1 MNESCYRLGEFVKAF
16 WEAIGDSFGGGR
28 KRRKFLLVFIGV
40 LCKNGSVVWLSL
52 DFLFCTEDDVMKA
65 NSFFSRSLAPGLVL
79 ASILLLSG
87 ASAFAAD
94 KINLIY
100 TARVMSQAY
109 PWMAQDLGLFKKY
122 DLDVPVVFVTPG
134 APSVAAILSGD
145 SEIAVIGAASI
156 TRPWVQ
162 GNKDPVFVGEIKS
175 LLTHSI
181 IAKPDI
187 KRPEQLKGKRIG
199 VSRIGSNP
207 HYFAVQ
213 ALRHFGIDSR
223 EVSYIQAGGAP
234 ETLAALVAQGIDA
247 AVLTV
252 PTDAQAL
259 KLGYHY
265 VVYGPDLKIAYAATT
280 LITRRSIIA
289 KRGPVIGRFMR
300 AMAEAAKIMHTDKD
314 LTFKIL
320 GKYLR
325 IDDRTLLDA
334 SYNVEIKALEPRLA
348 LKHEGIQS
356 TLDEIAPTEPRAK
369 TVKPQEMIDTRY
381 LDEMEK
387 SGFFDQIWGG
397 KR

>member
-1 MNESCYRLGEFVKAF
+1 
-16 WEAIGDSFGGGR
+16 
-28 KRRKFLLVFIGV
+28 
-40 LCKNGSVVWLSL
+40 
-52 DFLFCTEDDVMKA
+52 
-65 NSFFSRSLAPGLVL
+65 
-79 ASILLLSG
+79 
-87 ASAFAAD
+87 
-94 KINLIY
+94 
-100 TARVMSQAY
+100 
-109 PWMAQDLGLFKKY
+109 
-122 DLDVPVVFVTPG
+122 LDVPVVFVTPG
-134 APSVAAILSGD
+134 APAVAAILSGD
-145 SEIAVIGAASI
+145 SEVAVIGAASI

-162 GNKDPVFVGEIKS
+162 GNKDPVFVGGIKS

-181 IAKPDI
+181 IAKTDI

-265 VVYGPDLKIAYAATT
+265 VIYGPDLNIAYAATT
-280 LITRRSIIA
+280 LITRRSIVA

-300 AMAEAAKIMHTDKD
+300 VMAEAAKIMHTDKEYVY
-314 LTFKIL
+314 KIME
-320 GKYLR
+320 KYLR
-325 IDDRTLLDA
+325 IDDRKLLEA

-348 LKHEGIQS
+348 MKPEGFQS
-356 TLDEIAPTEPRAK
+356 TLDEIAPAEPRAK
-369 TVKPQEMIDTRY
+369 TVKPQEMIDARY

-387 SGFFDQIWGG
+387 SGFFEQIWAG

>member
-1 MNESCYRLGEFVKAF
+1 MNTS
-16 WEAIGDSFGGGR
+16 S
-28 KRRKFLLVFIGV
+28 
-40 LCKNGSVVWLSL
+40 
-52 DFLFCTEDDVMKA
+52 
-65 NSFFSRSLAPGLVL
+65 
-79 ASILLLSG
+79 LLSG
-87 ASAFAAD
+87 ARICAAVFAAILIAPVASALGAD
-94 KINLIY
+94 KLNLIY

-122 DLDVPVVFVTPG
+122 DLEVPVVFVTPG

-145 SEIAVIGAASI
+145 SEVAVIGAASI
-156 TRPWVQ
+156 TRPVVQ
-162 GNKDPVFVGEIKS
+162 GNRDPVFIGGIKS

-181 IAKPDI
+181 LAKPDI

-280 LITRRSIIA
+280 FITRRTIIA
-289 KRGPVIGRFMR
+289 KRSRVIGRFMR

-314 LTFKIL
+314 LTFRIL
-320 GKYLR
+320 SKYLR
-325 IDDRTLLDA
+325 IDDRALLEA

-348 LKHEGIQS
+348 LKAEGIQS
-356 TLDEIAPTEPRAK
+356 ALEEIAPTEPRAK
-369 TVKPQEMIDTRY
+369 SVKPQEMVDPRY

-387 SGFFDQIWGG
+387 SGFFDQLWGG
-397 KR
+397 KKP

>member
-1 MNESCYRLGEFVKAF
+1 MMFPWVARVARCACLMV
-16 WEAIGDSFGGGR
+16 FGIS
-28 KRRKFLLVFIGV
+28 LLPVDV
-40 LCKNGSVVWLSL
+40 L
-52 DFLFCTEDDVMKA
+52 
-65 NSFFSRSLAPGLVL
+65 
-79 ASILLLSG
+79 I
-87 ASAFAAD
+87 AAD
-94 KINLIY
+94 RVNMIY

-109 PWMAQDLGLFKKY
+109 PWIAQEAGLFRKY
-122 DLDVPVVFVTPG
+122 DLDVPMVFVTPG

-145 SEIAVIGAASI
+145 SEVAVIGAASI

-162 GNKDPVFVGEIKS
+162 GNKDPVFVGGIKS
-175 LLTHSI
+175 LLTHSV
-181 IAKPDI
+181 IAKPEI
-187 KRPEQLKGKRIG
+187 ARPEQLKGKRIG

-213 ALRHFGIDSR
+213 ALRHYNIDPR
-223 EVSYIQAGGAP
+223 EVSFIQAGGAP

-259 KLGYHY
+259 KMGYHY

-280 LITRRSIIA
+280 FITRRTIVA

-300 AMAEAAKIMHTDKD
+300 AMAEAARIMHVDREYTYKV
-314 LTFKIL
+314 L

-325 IDDRTLLDA
+325 VDDRKLLEA

-348 LKHEGIQS
+348 MKPEGFQS

-369 TVKPQEMIDTRY
+369 TVKPQEMMDQRY

-387 SGFFDQIWGG
+387 SGFFEQIWG
-397 KR
+397 KK

>member
-1 MNESCYRLGEFVKAF
+1 M
-16 WEAIGDSFGGGR
+16 I
-28 KRRKFLLVFIGV
+28 RRSTLAVLSGLLF
-40 LCKNGSVVWLSL
+40 
-52 DFLFCTEDDVMKA
+52 
-65 NSFFSRSLAPGLVL
+65 APGP
-79 ASILLLSG
+79 G
-87 ASAFAAD
+87 AAAD
-94 KINLIY
+94 KLYALY
-100 TARVMSQAY
+100 TARVMSQSY
-109 PWMAQDLGLFKKY
+109 PWIAQEAGLYRKY
-122 DLDVPVVFVTPG
+122 DLELPLVFVTPG
-134 APSVAAILSGD
+134 APAVAAILSGD
-145 SEIAVIGAASI
+145 SEVAVIGAASI
-156 TRPWVQ
+156 TRPFVQ
-162 GNKDPVFVGEIKS
+162 GNKDPVIIGGIKS

-223 EVSYIQAGGAP
+223 EVNYIQAGGAP
-234 ETLAALVAQGIDA
+234 ETLASLVAQGIDA

-265 VVYGPDLKIAYAATT
+265 VVYGPDLRIAYAATT
-280 LITRRSIIA
+280 FTTRRSIVA

-300 AMAEAAKIMHTDKD
+300 AMAEAAKIMHTDKEY
-314 LTFKIL
+314 TYKVL

-325 IDDRTLLDA
+325 IDDRKLLEA

-348 LKHEGIQS
+348 IKPEGLQS
-356 TLDEIAPTEPRAK
+356 TLDEIAPTDPRAK

-387 SGFFDQIWGG
+387 SGFMDQLWGG
-397 KR
+397 KK

>member
-1 MNESCYRLGEFVKAF
+1 MRTNRNRVE
-16 WEAIGDSFGGGR
+16 
-28 KRRKFLLVFIGV
+28 
-40 LCKNGSVVWLSL
+40 LSL
-52 DFLFCTEDDVMKA
+52 
-65 NSFFSRSLAPGLVL
+65 LAVL
-79 ASILLLSG
+79 LATILLLS
-87 ASAFAAD
+87 SAQSFAAD
-94 KINLIY
+94 KINMIY

-109 PWMAQDLGLFKKY
+109 PWFAQEAGLFKKY
-122 DLDVPVVFVTPG
+122 DLEVPLVFVTPG
-134 APSVAAILSGD
+134 APAVAAILSGD
-145 SEIAVIGAASI
+145 SEVAVIGAASI
-156 TRPWVQ
+156 TRPFVQ
-162 GNKDPVFVGEIKS
+162 GNKDPVIIGGIKS

-187 KRPEQLKGKRIG
+187 KTPEQLKGKRIG

-213 ALRHFGIDSR
+213 ALRHYGIDSR

-280 LITRRSIIA
+280 ITTRRSIIA

-300 AMAEAAKIMHTDKD
+300 AMAEAAKIMHTDREYMYKVM
-314 LTFKIL
+314 

-325 IDDRTLLDA
+325 VDDRKLLEA
-334 SYNVEIKALEPRLA
+334 SFNVESKALEPRLA
-348 LKHEGIQS
+348 IKLEGIES
-356 TLDEIAPTEPRAK
+356 TLDEIAPTDPRAK
-369 TVKPQEMIDTRY
+369 AVKPHEMVDTRY
-381 LDEMEK
+381 IDEMEK
-387 SGFFDQIWGG
+387 SGFFEQIWAG
-397 KR
+397 KK

>member
-1 MNESCYRLGEFVKAF
+1 MRLFKAAPRVLCF
-16 WEAIGDSFGGGR
+16 AVIS
-28 KRRKFLLVFIGV
+28 VFI
-40 LCKNGSVVWLSL
+40 LP
-52 DFLFCTEDDVMKA
+52 FA
-65 NSFFSRSLAPGLVL
+65 NAL
-79 ASILLLSG
+79 
-87 ASAFAAD
+87 AAD
-94 KINLIY
+94 KLTLIY

-109 PWMAQDLGLFKKY
+109 PWIAQDAGLFKKY

-145 SEIAVIGAASI
+145 SEVAVIGAASI

-162 GNKDPVFVGEIKS
+162 GNKDPVFVGGIKS
-175 LLTHSI
+175 ALTHSI

-213 ALRHFGIDSR
+213 ALRHYNIDAR
-223 EVSYIQAGGAP
+223 EVSFIQAGGAP
-234 ETLAALVAQGIDA
+234 ETLAALVAQAIDA

-259 KLGYHY
+259 RMGYHY

-280 LITRRSIIA
+280 LVTRRSIVA
-289 KRGPVIGRFMR
+289 KRGAVIGRFMR
-300 AMAEAAKIMHTDKD
+300 AMAEAAKIMHTDKEF
-314 LTFKIL
+314 TYKIME
-320 GKYLR
+320 KYLR
-325 IDDRTLLDA
+325 VDDRKLLEA

-348 LKHEGIQS
+348 MKLEGFQS

-369 TVKPQEMIDTRY
+369 LIKPQEMIDTRY

-387 SGFFDQIWGG
+387 SGFFEQIWGG

>member
-1 MNESCYRLGEFVKAF
+1 
-16 WEAIGDSFGGGR
+16 
-28 KRRKFLLVFIGV
+28 
-40 LCKNGSVVWLSL
+40 
-52 DFLFCTEDDVMKA
+52 
-65 NSFFSRSLAPGLVL
+65 
-79 ASILLLSG
+79 
-87 ASAFAAD
+87 
-94 KINLIY
+94 
-100 TARVMSQAY
+100 
-109 PWMAQDLGLFKKY
+109 MA
-122 DLDVPVVFVTPG
+122 TM
-134 APSVAAILSGD
+134 LSGD
-145 SEIAVIGAASI
+145 SEVIQQGAATM
-156 TRPWVQ
+156 TRPFVQ
-162 GNKDPVFVGEIKS
+162 GNRDLVFIGGIKS

-213 ALRHFGIDSR
+213 ALRQFGIESR
-223 EVSYIQAGGAP
+223 EVSYIQVGGAP

-280 LITRRSIIA
+280 LNTRRSILA
-289 KRGPVIGRFMR
+289 KRGPVIARFMR
-300 AMAEAAKIMHTDKD
+300 AMAEAAKIMHTDKEYVY
-314 LTFKIL
+314 KVL

-325 IDDRTLLDA
+325 IDDRGLLEA

-348 LKHEGIQS
+348 MKPEGFQS
-356 TLDEIAPTEPRAK
+356 TLDEIAPTDPRAK
-369 TVKPQEMIDTRY
+369 TIKPQEMIDSRY

-387 SGFFDQIWGG
+387 SGFFEQLWGG

>member
-1 MNESCYRLGEFVKAF
+1 MRLFKAAPRVF
-16 WEAIGDSFGGGR
+16 WFAAI
-28 KRRKFLLVFIGV
+28 LVFI
-40 LCKNGSVVWLSL
+40 LP
-52 DFLFCTEDDVMKA
+52 FA
-65 NSFFSRSLAPGLVL
+65 NAL
-79 ASILLLSG
+79 
-87 ASAFAAD
+87 AAD
-94 KINLIY
+94 KLTLIY

-109 PWMAQDLGLFKKY
+109 PWIAQEAGLFKKY
-122 DLDVPVVFVTPG
+122 DLDVPIVFVTPG

-145 SEIAVIGAASI
+145 SEVAVIGAASI

-162 GNKDPVFVGEIKS
+162 GNKDPVFVGGIKS
-175 LLTHSI
+175 ALTHSI

-187 KRPEQLKGKRIG
+187 QRPEQLKGKRIG

-213 ALRHFGIDSR
+213 ALRHYNIDPR
-223 EVSYIQAGGAP
+223 EVSFIQAGGAP

-280 LITRRSIIA
+280 FITRRTIIA
-289 KRGPVIGRFMR
+289 KRGPVIGRFIR
-300 AMAEAAKIMHTDKD
+300 AMAEAAKIMHTDREY
-314 LTFKIL
+314 TYKIME
-320 GKYLR
+320 KYLR
-325 IDDRTLLDA
+325 VDDRKLLEA

-348 LKHEGIQS
+348 MKIEGFQS

-369 TVKPQEMIDTRY
+369 LIKPQEMIDTRY

-387 SGFFDQIWGG
+387 SGFFEQIWGG

>member
-1 MNESCYRLGEFVKAF
+1 MNKTSIGRLAR
-16 WEAIGDSFGGGR
+16 I
-28 KRRKFLLVFIGV
+28 
-40 LCKNGSVVWLSL
+40 
-52 DFLFCTEDDVMKA
+52 
-65 NSFFSRSLAPGLVL
+65 LAL
-79 ASILLLSG
+79 ASMMVLPVKI
-87 ASAFAAD
+87 FAAD
-94 KINLIY
+94 KLNLIY

-109 PWMAQDLGLFKKY
+109 PLMAQDLGLFKKY

-145 SEIAVIGAASI
+145 SEVAVIGAASI
-156 TRPWVQ
+156 TRPVVQ
-162 GNKDPVFVGEIKS
+162 GNKDPVLIGGIKS

-181 IAKPDI
+181 IAKQDI
-187 KRPEQLKGKRIG
+187 TRPEQLKGKRIG

-265 VVYGPDLKIAYAATT
+265 VIYGPDLKIAYAATT
-280 LITRRSIIA
+280 ITTRRSIIA
-289 KRGPVIGRFMR
+289 KRGPVIARFMR

-314 LTFKIL
+314 STFKIL
-320 GKYLR
+320 AKYLR
-325 IDDRTLLDA
+325 IDDRALLDA

-348 LKHEGIQS
+348 LKLEGIQS

-387 SGFFDQIWGG
+387 SGFFNEIWGRRG
-397 KR
+397 

>member
-1 MNESCYRLGEFVKAF
+1 
-16 WEAIGDSFGGGR
+16 
-28 KRRKFLLVFIGV
+28 
-40 LCKNGSVVWLSL
+40 
-52 DFLFCTEDDVMKA
+52 
-65 NSFFSRSLAPGLVL
+65 
-79 ASILLLSG
+79 
-87 ASAFAAD
+87 
-94 KINLIY
+94 
-100 TARVMSQAY
+100 MSQSY
-109 PWMAQDLGLFKKY
+109 PFIAQEAGLFKKY

-145 SEIAVIGAASI
+145 SEVAQIGAASI
-156 TRPWVQ
+156 TRPFVQ
-162 GNKDPVFVGEIKS
+162 GNKDPVFIGGVKS
-175 LLTHSI
+175 MLTHSV

-187 KRPEQLKGKRIG
+187 KRPEQLKGKKIG

-213 ALRHFGIDSR
+213 ALRHFGLESR
-223 EVSYIQAGGAP
+223 DVSYIQAGGAP

-265 VVYGPDLKIAYAATT
+265 VIYGPDLRIAYAATT
-280 LITRRSIIA
+280 LISRRSIMA

-300 AMAEAAKIMHTDKD
+300 AMAEAAKIMHTDKEY
-314 LTFKIL
+314 TYKVL

-325 IDDRTLLDA
+325 IDDRKLLEE

-348 LKHEGIQS
+348 IKPEGLQS
-356 TLDEIAPTEPRAK
+356 TLDEIAPTDPRAK

-387 SGFFDQIWGG
+387 SGFMDQLWSGR
-397 KR
+397 K

>member
-1 MNESCYRLGEFVKAF
+1 M
-16 WEAIGDSFGGGR
+16 
-28 KRRKFLLVFIGV
+28 
-40 LCKNGSVVWLSL
+40 
-52 DFLFCTEDDVMKA
+52 
-65 NSFFSRSLAPGLVL
+65 
-79 ASILLLSG
+79 
-87 ASAFAAD
+87 
-94 KINLIY
+94 IY

-109 PWMAQDLGLFKKY
+109 PWIAQEAGLFKKY
-122 DLDVPVVFVTPG
+122 DLDVPMVFVTPG

-145 SEIAVIGAASI
+145 SEVAVIGAASI

-162 GNKDPVFVGEIKS
+162 GNKDPVFVGGIKS

-181 IAKPDI
+181 IAKPEI

-213 ALRHFGIDSR
+213 ALRHYNIDPR
-223 EVSYIQAGGAP
+223 EVSFIQAGGAP

-280 LITRRSIIA
+280 FITRRTIIA

-300 AMAEAAKIMHTDKD
+300 AMAEAARDHARRPRIHLQGSGEIFAGRRSQAAGGELQCRDQS
-314 LTFKIL
+314 L
-320 GKYLR
+320 GAAPGDEARRLPVDAR
-325 IDDRTLLDA
+325 RNRSHRAARQGGQAARDDRYPLSRRDGEERLLRADLGEEIGMRLEARGTSKVGNGRPLDA
-334 SYNVEIKALEPRLA
+334 SR
-348 LKHEGIQS
+348 
-356 TLDEIAPTEPRAK
+356 
-369 TVKPQEMIDTRY
+369 
-381 LDEMEK
+381 
-387 SGFFDQIWGG
+387 
-397 KR
+397 KRFACDRRTPCRG

>member
-1 MNESCYRLGEFVKAF
+1 
-16 WEAIGDSFGGGR
+16 
-28 KRRKFLLVFIGV
+28 
-40 LCKNGSVVWLSL
+40 
-52 DFLFCTEDDVMKA
+52 MKA
-65 NSFFSRSLAPGLVL
+65 NRFYSRASAPYLLLAT
-79 ASILLLSG
+79 ILLLPP
-87 ASAFAAD
+87 ASVSAAD
-94 KINLIY
+94 KVNMIY

-109 PWMAQDLGLFKKY
+109 PWFAQEAGLFKKY
-122 DLDVPVVFVTPG
+122 DLDVPLVFVTPG
-134 APSVAAILSGD
+134 APAVAAILSGD

-156 TRPWVQ
+156 TRPFVQ
-162 GNKDPVFVGEIKS
+162 GNKDPVIVGGIKS

-187 KRPEQLKGKRIG
+187 KSPEQLKGKRIG

-213 ALRHFGIDSR
+213 ALRHYGIDSR

-265 VVYGPDLKIAYAATT
+265 VIYGPDLKIAYAATT
-280 LITRRSIIA
+280 LTTRRSIMV

-300 AMAEAAKIMHTDKD
+300 AMAEAAKIMHTDKE
-314 LTFKIL
+314 FMYKVM

-325 IDDRTLLDA
+325 VDDRKLLEA
-334 SYNVEIKALEPRLA
+334 SFNVESKALEPRLA
-348 LKHEGIQS
+348 LKLEGIQS
-356 TLDEIAPTEPRAK
+356 TLDEIAPTDPRAK
-369 TVKPQEMIDTRY
+369 TVKPQEMVDMRY

-387 SGFFDQIWGG
+387 SGFMEQLWSG
-397 KR
+397 KK